1 MAGTPAVD
9 PSGAPVVAP
18 RASNASALPL
28 AGLGVLVTRPAAQ
41 AEPLCQRLAAAGA
54 TVWRLPAL
62 AIEPLGHA
70 AGHRAAAGPLDHYRR
85 VIFVSVNAV
94 VHGVFLL
101 ETARDSGLRVPE
113 IFAIGPATADAL
125 AAAGHAV
132 ALPPGGSYDSETLL
146 ASPELQQVAGEHIL
160 IVRGEGGREHLA
172 QSLRARG
179 ATVHYADVYRR
190 VLPATTP
197 LLVEQVA
204 LAEQAITSG
213 ALHVVTATSSELLDN
228 TLRLFPDAACLS
240 GVTWL
245 AGSRRIGQ
253 RVRELGFQ
261 GPVIVAE
268 RPDDAGLVGALEFWR
283 KHQSAGV
290 LPA

>member
-1 MAGTPAVD
+1 MAGAPGVD
-9 PSGAPVVAP
+9 PSGAP
-18 RASNASALPL
+18 RAINASALPL

-41 AEPLCQRLAAAGA
+41 AEPLCRQLAAAGA

-94 VHGVFLL
+94 ARGAFLL
-101 ETARDSGLRVPE
+101 DAARDSGLQLPE

-125 AAAGHAV
+125 EAAGHTV
-132 ALPPGGSYDSETLL
+132 ALPPGGSYDSEALL
-146 ASPELQQVAGEHIL
+146 AAPELQHVAGERIL

-172 QSLRARG
+172 QSLQARG

-190 VLPATTP
+190 VLPPTTP

-204 LAEQAITSG
+204 LAERAIASG
-213 ALHVVTATSSELLDN
+213 SLQVVTATSSELLDN
-228 TLRLFPDAACLS
+228 TLRLFPDASCLS
-240 GVTWL
+240 AVTWL
-245 AGSRRIGQ
+245 AGSRRIAQ

-261 GPVIVAE
+261 GQVIVAE
-268 RPDDAGLVGALEFWR
+268 RPDDAGLLGALEFWR
-283 KHQSAGV
+283 KHQAAQS
-290 LPA
+290 